1 MTCSYL
7 PQYAGVYGEE
17 HSVTSGM
24 MLTLSGQTQVLRGM
38 DAPYLEETLYTTQTE
53 VAAVVY
59 ELEGAV
65 WPLSDTGGKGG
76 ITILSGYPLV
86 SSVYP
91 KASTRMSAEQ
101 SKHFRVASQLFY
113 PDCYGTTYLA
123 LWQGEQGGEV
133 SEDLKKVTDFAA
145 KFDFTVENYALE
157 NQKLWESGRNASAVD
172 LMMGLNMLLIT
183 VMLLANLMTAEMEAD
198 RRRLGVLQAVGMTG
212 GQYVLGQSIQAF
224 LQGLAGLLL
233 THILVLAVVCAGLLF
248 QGGGIPMLLSR
259 LQLLFQG
266 YHWEDHGLLCI
277 AALVLLWSIQM
288 LVIWPVLRKNTAENI
303 KV

>member
-1 MTCSYL
+1 MRSN
-7 PQYAGVYGEE
+7 P
-17 HSVTSGM
+17 STSGWR
-24 MLTLSGQTQVLRGM
+24 LSFFIG
-38 DAPYLEETLYTTQTE
+38 
-53 VAAVVY
+53 
-59 ELEGAV
+59 
-65 WPLSDTGGKGG
+65 
-76 ITILSGYPLV
+76 
-86 SSVYP
+86 
-91 KASTRMSAEQ
+91 
-101 SKHFRVASQLFY
+101 
-113 PDCYGTTYLA
+113 CYGKTYLA

-248 QGGGIPMLLSR
+248 QGGGIPMLFSR

-266 YHWEDHGLLCI
+266 YHWEAHGLLCI
-277 AALVLLWSIQM
+277 AALVLFWSIQM

>member
-59 ELEGAV
+59 ELEAAV

-113 PDCYGTTYLA
+113 PDCYGKTYLA

-183 VMLLANLMTAEMEAD
+183 VMLLANLMTAAMRGAASRRYD
-198 RRRLGVLQAVGMTG
+198 RRAVCPGSEHPGLPPGLGRAVVDPYPGAGSGVRWSSLPGRRNPYAVLPAAAAVPGVSLG
-212 GQYVLGQSIQAF
+212 GPWPSVHRCAC
-224 LQGLAGLLL
+224 A
-233 THILVLAVVCAGLLF
+233 ILVHSDVSNLA
-248 QGGGIPMLLSR
+248 S
-259 LQLLFQG
+259 
-266 YHWEDHGLLCI
+266 
-277 AALVLLWSIQM
+277 AA
-288 LVIWPVLRKNTAENI
+288 
-303 KV
+303 

>member
-1 MTCSYL
+1 M
-7 PQYAGVYGEE
+7 
-17 HSVTSGM
+17 
-24 MLTLSGQTQVLRGM
+24 
-38 DAPYLEETLYTTQTE
+38 
-53 VAAVVY
+53 
-59 ELEGAV
+59 
-65 WPLSDTGGKGG
+65 GKRISPFGRR
-76 ITILSGYPLV
+76 
-86 SSVYP
+86 
-91 KASTRMSAEQ
+91 A
-101 SKHFRVASQLFY
+101 
-113 PDCYGTTYLA
+113 
-123 LWQGEQGGEV
+123 GGEV

-172 LMMGLNMLLIT
+172 LMMGLNMPLIT

-233 THILVLAVVCAGLLF
+233 THILVLAVVCAGLLP
-248 QGGGIPMLLSR
+248 GRRNP
-259 LQLLFQG
+259 
-266 YHWEDHGLLCI
+266 H
-277 AALVLLWSIQM
+277 AALPAAAAVPGVLLGGPWPFCASLRLCYFWSIQM